1 MAFCTCTEVR
11 STEWAEV
18 VERLIFSCVRRAIK
32 VLVLVYQIKPPKNTM
47 GHSLILIPEE
57 QGEKANFTL
66 NKLDH

>member
-1 MAFCTCTEVR
+1 MAFCTCTEVK

-18 VERLIFSCVRRAIK
+18 AERLIFSHMRGAIK
-32 VLVLVYQIKPPKNTM
+32 ALVLLYQINTPKNTM
-47 GHSLILIPEE
+47 GHSLILISEE

>member
-1 MAFCTCTEVR
+1 M
-11 STEWAEV
+11 
-18 VERLIFSCVRRAIK
+18 VERLILSCVRRAIK